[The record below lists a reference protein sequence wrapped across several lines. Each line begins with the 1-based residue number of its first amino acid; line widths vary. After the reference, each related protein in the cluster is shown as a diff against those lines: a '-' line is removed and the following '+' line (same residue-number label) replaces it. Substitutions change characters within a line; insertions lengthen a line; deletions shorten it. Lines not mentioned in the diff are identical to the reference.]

1 MQFFLKLLFCS
12 IISIQVAV
20 SSAQNCAMYGGCG
33 SVSLYDI
40 DLPCPVQD
48 KNVFATP
55 SIDEELRDL
64 LVETCGDEW
73 KDIESVCC
81 SKDQLLSLQK
91 NLHKANPLIES
102 CPACAKNFDNLF
114 CHFTC
119 SPDQASF
126 VNIIETEI
134 SHTDKEVV
142 KELDVYM
149 DPSWAS
155 AFFDSCKQIKFSAT
169 NGFAMDLI
177 GGGAK
182 SYNEFLKFLGDAK
195 PMLGGSPFQI
205 NYKYSS
211 EDAPIS
217 KDITLFKD
225 NVYGCGDPDYKCA
238 CSDCEES
245 CPVLEAFDDR
255 ICQVGG
261 LPCFSFSVIIS
272 YIIIMVSAFV
282 WFVFR
287 RTSQK
292 EETTKM
298 IAEEIELE
306 ELTDQD
312 ESLLQGS
319 RIDKNE
325 YTMKSY
331 RINDELSAFIDP
343 IATFA
348 TLKPKFVISV
358 TSVIVLLFAIALFV
372 YGDLEQE
379 PINLWVSKSS
389 PKFKEKEYFD
399 EYFGPFYRTEQIF
412 VVNETGPVL
421 SSYETIQWWFDVE
434 NDIANQLKSDENV
447 GYEDLCFRPSS
458 EYTCVIESF
467 TQYFKGDIPPAS
479 TWKNDIQS
487 CAKHPVYCLPAFQQ
501 PLKTNLLFSDNNPLK
516 ANAFVVT
523 FLLSNHTESAKLW
536 EHKLEEYLL
545 NLKTPEGLRISFNT
559 EISLKKELNGNS
571 DAITVGISY
580 LFMFLYAI
588 WALKRKM
595 GSTRIILGLS
605 GILIVASSVI
615 CAAGSLSVLGVKS
628 TLIIAEVIPFL
639 ILAIGIDNIFLITH
653 EYDHISEI
661 HPGDSVEYRTKVSMK
676 HIFPSIIV
684 SFICQAGCFLLAAL
698 VSMPAVRNFALYS
711 ATAVFF
717 NVILQSTAYVSILT
731 LYEINFP
738 TFGESLA
745 TETSINSDEKTTSTA
760 KVFYFNILT
769 FKRSIILVF
778 SLWASISLV
787 FLPGIEYGL
796 DQTLAVPQTSYL
808 VDYFNDVYNYL
819 KVGPPV
825 YFVVKNLDLTEA
837 ANQVKICGK
846 FTSCD
851 QYSLSNI
858 LEKERARSTIVEPLA
873 NWFDDYMMFLS
884 PKSSQCCRYE
894 KGTTD
899 VCPLEADH
907 DQCQTCFK
915 HGEWGY
921 DMSGFPEG
929 DKFMRLFDIWINSPS
944 DPCPLG
950 GHAPYSTSIAYNDTK
965 VISSVFRTAHRPLTS
980 QSDFI
985 EAYNDAIRI
994 SESFTDLDVFAY
1006 SPFYIFF
1013 VQYRTL
1019 LSLTLFLLIGA
1030 IILIFV
1036 TASVLLGKLKTA
1048 LLLSLVVVMII
1059 IDIGACMVWFNISL
1073 NAVSLVNLVICVG
1086 LAVEFCVHIA
1096 RSFTMIPPNVPSD
1109 KESRIFHA
1117 MSTIGE
1123 SVFKGITITKFIG
1136 VCVLGFAR
1144 SKIFQV
1150 FYFRMWMSLIF
1161 VASLHALIF
1170 LPVLLSYI
1178 GGGSY
1183 VDRCPSDD
1191 TAEALEP
1198 IA

>member
-1 MQFFLKLLFCS
+1 MKLFLRLLFCS
-12 IISIQVAV
+12 IISIRVTI
-20 SSAQNCAMYGGCG
+20 SDAQNCAMYGGCG
-33 SVSLYDI
+33 SVSVYDI
-40 DLPCPVQD
+40 DLPCPVSD
-48 KNVFATP
+48 KNVFNP
-55 SIDEELRDL
+55 PKIDDDLRNL
-64 LVETCGDEW
+64 LLETCGDEW
-73 KDIESVCC
+73 KDVESVCC
-81 SKDQLLSLQK
+81 SKDQVISLQK
-91 NLHKANPLIES
+91 NLRKANPLIES
-102 CPACAKNFDNLF
+102 CPACAKNFNNLF

-119 SPDQASF
+119 SPDQGTF
-126 VNIIETEI
+126 VKVIDTER
-134 SHTDKEVV
+134 SNANKAVV
-142 KELDVYM
+142 KELNVYM
-149 DPSWAS
+149 DPLWAGK
-155 AFFDSCKQIKFSAT
+155 FFDSCKQIKFSAT
-169 NGFAMDLI
+169 NGYAMDLI

-182 SYNEFLKFLGDAK
+182 SYSDFLKFLGDAK

-205 NYKYSS
+205 NYKYSLDDASNS
-211 EDAPIS
+211 EDL
-217 KDITLFKD
+217 TLFKD
-225 NVYGCGDPDYKCA
+225 NVYSCSDPDYKCA

-245 CPVLEAFDDR
+245 CPVLKPLDDS
-255 ICQVGG
+255 ICQIGG
-261 LPCFSFSVIIS
+261 LPCFSFSAILSYVVII
-272 YIIIMVSAFV
+272 VSILIWLGFKRA
-282 WFVFR
+282 
-287 RTSQK
+287 SASNG
-292 EETTKM
+292 TTK
-298 IAEEIELE
+298 IIDGDIELE
-306 ELTDQD
+306 ELPDQD
-312 ESLLQGS
+312 KSLLKDDT
-319 RIDKNE
+319 IVAEE
-325 YTMKSY
+325 YAMKSY
-331 RINDELSAFIDP
+331 KINDILSSFIDP
-343 IATFA
+343 VATFA
-348 TLKPKFVISV
+348 TFRPRFVIFL
-358 TSVIVLLFAIALFV
+358 TSIITILFAVALYLF
-372 YGDLEQE
+372 GDLEQE

-389 PKFKEKEYFD
+389 PKFKEKQYFD
-399 EYFGPFYRTEQIF
+399 EHFGPFYRTEQIF
-412 VVNETGPVL
+412 VVNETGPVF
-421 SSYETIQWWFDVE
+421 SSYETVQWWFDVE
-434 NDIANQLKSDENV
+434 NEIANKLKSSEDV
-447 GYEDLCFRPSS
+447 GYEDLCFRPST
-458 EYTCVIESF
+458 EYDCVIESF
-467 TQYFKGDIPPAS
+467 TQYFKGNIPLAG
-479 TWKNDIQS
+479 TWENDIKS
-487 CAKHPVYCLPAFQQ
+487 CAKHPVYCLPTFQQ
-501 PLKTNLLFSDNNPLK
+501 PLKTNLLFSDNNPLE

-536 EHKLEEYLL
+536 EHKLEKYLL
-545 NLKTPEGLRISFNT
+545 DLEVPSGLRISFNT

-615 CAAGSLSVLGVKS
+615 CASGLLSILGVKS
-628 TLIIAEVIPFL
+628 TLIIAEVSPFL

-653 EYDHISEI
+653 EFDHISESN
-661 HPGDSVEYRTKVSMK
+661 PGDSVEYRVRSSMK

-684 SFICQAGCFLLAAL
+684 SFVCQAGCFLLAAL

-738 TFGESLA
+738 ISGEVVAQDLSR
-745 TETSINSDEKTTSTA
+745 SDDTLKLNTA
-760 KVFYFNILT
+760 SGFYFKIL
-769 FKRSIILVF
+769 KYKKSILLIF
-778 SLWASISLV
+778 SVWVAVSVV
-787 FLPGIEYGL
+787 FLPGIEFGL

-808 VDYFNDVYNYL
+808 VDYFNDIYKYL

-825 YFVVKNLDLTEA
+825 YFVVKNLDLTERS
-837 ANQVKICGK
+837 NQAKVCGK

-858 LEKERARSTIVEPLA
+858 LEEERARSTIVEPLA

-884 PKSSQCCRYE
+884 PNLPQCCRHE
-894 KGTTD
+894 KGTTN
-899 VCPLEADH
+899 VCPVDADR
-907 DQCQTCFK
+907 DECQTCFK

-921 DMSGFPEG
+921 DMTGFPEG
-929 DKFMRLFDIWINSPS
+929 DEFMKLFDIWINSPS

-950 GHAPYSTSIAYNDTK
+950 GHAPYSSSIVYNNSK

-980 QSDFI
+980 QNDFI
-985 EAYNDAIRI
+985 AAYNDAIRI

-1019 LSLTLFLLIGA
+1019 LSLTLFLIMGA
-1030 IILIFV
+1030 IVLILV
-1036 TASVLLGKLKTA
+1036 TSSVLLGILKTA

-1096 RSFTMIPPNVPSD
+1096 RSFTMIPPSVQSD
-1109 KESRIFHA
+1109 RETRIVHA

-1150 FYFRMWMSLIF
+1150 FYFRMWISLIF
-1161 VASLHALIF
+1161 VASFHALIF

-1183 VDRCPSDD
+1183 LDRGISDA
-1191 TAEALEP
+1191 AEEDEP
-1198 IA
+1198 IGQ